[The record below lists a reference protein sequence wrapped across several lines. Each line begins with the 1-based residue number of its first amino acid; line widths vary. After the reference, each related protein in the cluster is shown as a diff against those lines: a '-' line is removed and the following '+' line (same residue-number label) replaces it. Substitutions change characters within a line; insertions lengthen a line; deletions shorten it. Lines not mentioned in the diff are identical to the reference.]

1 MTIKFGSNED
11 LDVAGVGAVVGNE
24 FADVSVRFDVDGN
37 APRLR
42 LEDLR
47 SGRVRYLD
55 ALELETIIWLPEE
68 RPPGLLHPAHSRGR
82 GSAGPGSGPGNR
94 DRDCRHRRPPRRV
107 ATAFSGVA

>member
-1 MTIKFGSNED
+1 MTIEFGDSGAV
-11 LDVAGVGAVVGNE
+11 DVPGVGPVVGSE
-24 FADVSVRFDVDGN
+24 FAEVSVRFDVDGN

-68 RPPGLLHPAHSRGR
+68 RLTGLLDPSHSRWR
-82 GSAGPGSGPGNR
+82 GEAQEPGP
-94 DRDCRHRRPPRRV
+94 
-107 ATAFSGVA
+107 

>member
-1 MTIKFGSNED
+1 MTIDFGGS
-11 LDVAGVGAVVGNE
+11 GGIVGSE
-24 FADVSVRFDVDGN
+24 FAEVSVRFDADGN

-68 RPPGLLHPAHSRGR
+68 RLTGLLDPSQSRW
-82 GSAGPGSGPGNR
+82 R
-94 DRDCRHRRPPRRV
+94 DEAQEPE
-107 ATAFSGVA
+107 S